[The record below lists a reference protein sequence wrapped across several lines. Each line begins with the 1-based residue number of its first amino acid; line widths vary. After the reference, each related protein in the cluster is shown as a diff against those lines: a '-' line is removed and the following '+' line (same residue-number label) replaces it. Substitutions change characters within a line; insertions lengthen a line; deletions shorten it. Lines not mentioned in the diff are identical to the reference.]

1 MRKESGFQ
9 VADRINL
16 YVAGNEMLEAIV
28 KKFQDTIKKE
38 TLTVDII
45 FNTEKAY
52 TECNI
57 TGEKLNMAVEVVK

>member
-38 TLTVDII
+38 TLNCRYHIQ
-45 FNTEKAY
+45 Y
-52 TECNI
+52 
-57 TGEKLNMAVEVVK
+57 